1 MAYIDGFVIPVPS
14 GNRDA
19 YLALAKKAAPV
30 FLEHGTARRA
40 SSRWGDDIKP
50 GKTNDFRTAVLAE
63 EDECVI
69 FSFVEWPSKEAR
81 DAGNEKIMADPRLQ
95 PDGDMPF
102 SGARLIVGGFAPI
115 LDRKVQDQ

>member
-30 FLEHGTARRA
+30 FLEHGATRVVEA
-40 SSRWGDDIKP
+40 WGDDIKP

-63 EDECVI
+63 EGESVI
-69 FSFVEWPSKEAR
+69 FSSSNGPQRKRATPVTKRSWLIRACNP
-81 DAGNEKIMADPRLQ
+81 MVTCRLAAH
-95 PDGDMPF
+95 G
-102 SGARLIVGGFAPI
+102 
-115 LDRKVQDQ
+115 

>member
-19 YLALAKKAAPV
+19 YHTLAKKAAPV
-30 FLEHGTARRA
+30 FLEHGATRVVEA
-40 SSRWGDDIKP
+40 WGDDIKP

-63 EDECVI
+63 EGESVI

-81 DAGNEKIMADPRLQ
+81 DAGNEKIMADPRMQ

-102 SGARLIVGGFAPI
+102 SGARLIFGGFAPI
-115 LDRKVQDQ
+115 LDMKVQDR